1 MFSRT
6 APFTSVAARRL
17 GSAAAA
23 AQPTRAFHSPFTVLN
38 RISATSTP
46 KAASTTQA
54 QPTSTEVPSNAY
66 EKQLDASPE
75 PAGLA
80 GARMY
85 VVSDPDPTNAPYA
98 IPSGAYPVA
107 APFAA

>member
-23 AQPTRAFHSPFTVLN
+23 QPTRAFHSPFTVLN
-38 RISATSTP
+38 RVSATPTS
-46 KAASTTQA
+46 KAAASTTQP
-54 QPTSTEVPSNAY
+54 QPISPEVPSNAY